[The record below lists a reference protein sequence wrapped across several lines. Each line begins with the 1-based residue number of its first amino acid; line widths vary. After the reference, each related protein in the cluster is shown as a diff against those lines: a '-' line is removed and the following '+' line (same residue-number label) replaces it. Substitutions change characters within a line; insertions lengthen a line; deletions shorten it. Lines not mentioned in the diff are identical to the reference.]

1 MIQEV
6 NLNLAKLLKIKGY
19 SWECEKFY
27 QKYKHD
33 KNFYLSTGIEYG
45 SDINCMWDWNLNGG
59 KSGTLLKTIPY
70 PNDSDSIY
78 YSAPIIAEVIMW
90 LYEKHNIWICVSNV
104 PFENHFTFEYS
115 INNKEKCLHQYVTFE
130 SPEEAYESA
139 IEYCLEQII

>member
-6 NLNLAKLLKIKGY
+6 SFKISKLLRLKG
-19 SWECEKFY
+19 F
-27 QKYKHD
+27 D
-33 KNFYLSTGIEYG
+33 KEVNKRYNYYGLLSRYTQFPENYNTELY
-45 SDINCMWDWNLNGG
+45 DKC
-59 KSGTLLKTIPY
+59 
-70 PNDSDSIY
+70 
-78 YSAPIIAEVIMW
+78 YSAPTIFQTIGW

-115 INNKEKCLHQYVTFE
+115 INNEEKCLHQYGTFE